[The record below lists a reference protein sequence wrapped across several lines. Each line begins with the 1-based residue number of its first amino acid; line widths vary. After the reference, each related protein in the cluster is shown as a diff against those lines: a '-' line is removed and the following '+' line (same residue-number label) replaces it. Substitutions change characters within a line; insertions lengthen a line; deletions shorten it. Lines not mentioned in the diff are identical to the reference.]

1 MPRNASG
8 TYTLPSGNPVVSGTL
23 IDATWANNTMA
34 DLGNEVTDSL
44 SRSGEGAMLAPLR
57 ITDGVQ
63 ATPSLAFSN
72 EPSSGLYR
80 AGTNEW
86 WSVAAGVQVQQ
97 HTSTGAVTRF
107 AAGAVGTPSVS
118 AFNDVNTGI
127 WFPAADTL
135 AVSTAGVEALRVNS
149 SGVLSLVNN
158 PTLSGGTA
166 NGVLYLNGS
175 KVATSGSALVFDG
188 SKLGIN
194 RTPSAGYALD
204 VDTSNGSYQRIT
216 GSDQGNVRLRFDNGG
231 TGGRVWELVGG
242 LSGANNADFSIL
254 DVTGGT
260 SPLVITSTS
269 LYTASGINVGIGTSS
284 PATRLHVQGSA
295 GQLMRVTDGTTG
307 ASIYSGSGL
316 FGFNNQT
323 GEDGMFGST
332 ASHYLYFAT
341 NGAEK
346 MRLDSS
352 GNLGL
357 GVSPS
362 AWSLGKAIEVGAAGN
377 SIWSGA
383 GYIDMTRNVAYTGGA
398 YKYSANGTAARFEI
412 DTSVFAWFTAP
423 SGTAGNAISFTQ
435 ALTLNSNGNL
445 ALQGGTTSASGVGVT
460 FPASQSAS
468 TDANCLDDYEEGTFT
483 PTFVGSTTNPTYTTS
498 DLHGSYTKIG
508 RVVYFSI
515 GISVSGVT
523 AQGTGGLQIGG
534 LPFTVFSSIYSSP
547 VLIGYN
553 DVFDTDFKTAY
564 ALSGDTKLQVI
575 PTGVT
580 QSNAQ
585 WGTPASATTSP
596 LSTGYISIQG
606 FYIVS

>member
-107 AAGAVGTPSVS
+107 AAGAVGTPSIS
-118 AFNDVNTGI
+118 AFGDVNTGI

-357 GVSPS
+357 GVTPS

>member
-107 AAGAVGTPSVS
+107 AAGAVGTPSIS
-118 AFNDVNTGI
+118 AFGDVNTGI

>member
-1 MPRNASG
+1 MFMPHI
-8 TYTLPSGNPVVSGTL
+8 LH
-23 IDATWANNTMA
+23 
-34 DLGNEVTDSL
+34 
-44 SRSGEGAMLAPLR
+44 
-57 ITDGVQ
+57 
-63 ATPSLAFSN
+63 F
-72 EPSSGLYR
+72 
-80 AGTNEW
+80 
-86 WSVAAGVQVQQ
+86 
-97 HTSTGAVTRF
+97 RF
-107 AAGAVGTPSVS
+107 Q
-118 AFNDVNTGI
+118 
-127 WFPAADTL
+127 
-135 AVSTAGVEALRVNS
+135 
-149 SGVLSLVNN
+149 
-158 PTLSGGTA
+158 
-166 NGVLYLNGS
+166 YLNLLFCAS
-175 KVATSGSALVFDG
+175 VL
-188 SKLGIN
+188 
-194 RTPSAGYALD
+194 
-204 VDTSNGSYQRIT
+204 
-216 GSDQGNVRLRFDNGG
+216 NVRLRFDNGG

>member
-188 SKLGIN
+188 TNLGIGTASPAAKLHVSGQSRVADSSN
-194 RTPSAGYALD
+194 AANYMTFGVGANAPFGNASISTTTAGLSIVAEGAGNMTFLNNGSEAMRIDTANNLGIGVTPSAWASGNRFID
-204 VDTSNGSYQRIT
+204 VNASASYGAFGNTDAMMLANAFWNGSNWIRKN
-216 GSDQGNVRLRFDNGG
+216 DGNAFRFVIESVSTAPTINWQ
-231 TGGRVWELVGG
+231 VA
-242 LSGANNADFSIL
+242 AN
-254 DVTGGT
+254 
-260 SPLVITSTS
+260 ST
-269 LYTASGINVGIGTSS
+269 A
-284 PATRLHVQGSA
+284 
-295 GQLMRVTDGTTG
+295 
-307 ASIYSGSGL
+307 
-316 FGFNNQT
+316 
-323 GEDGMFGST
+323 GST
-332 ASHYLYFAT
+332 
-341 NGAEK
+341 
-346 MRLDSS
+346 
-352 GNLGL
+352 
-357 GVSPS
+357 
-362 AWSLGKAIEVGAAGN
+362 
-377 SIWSGA
+377 
-383 GYIDMTRNVAYTGGA
+383 
-398 YKYSANGTAARFEI
+398 
-412 DTSVFAWFTAP
+412 
-423 SGTAGNAISFTQ
+423 ISFTQ